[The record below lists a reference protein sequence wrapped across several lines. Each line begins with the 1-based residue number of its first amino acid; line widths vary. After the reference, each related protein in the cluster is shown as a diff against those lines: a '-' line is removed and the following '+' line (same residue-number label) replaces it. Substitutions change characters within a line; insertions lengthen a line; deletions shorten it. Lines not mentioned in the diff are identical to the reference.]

1 MDLEAKNK
9 ALLDEVSLNGGGQ
22 GKKKDGDELPR
33 QPAKYTMT
41 GHRNNINAVKFHPV
55 FALIASASEDA
66 TIKVNISF
74 ILYLFLIILP
84 IIKIWDYETG
94 EFERTLKGHTL
105 SVQDIAFD
113 HTGKLLGTLMPHN

>member
-1 MDLEAKNK
+1 MDFCDPFAEEGTCSGVGRTTKLICYFGQIMDLEAKNK

-33 QPAKYTMT
+33 QPSKYTMT

-84 IIKIWDYETG
+84 II
-94 EFERTLKGHTL
+94 
-105 SVQDIAFD
+105 
-113 HTGKLLGTLMPHN
+113 